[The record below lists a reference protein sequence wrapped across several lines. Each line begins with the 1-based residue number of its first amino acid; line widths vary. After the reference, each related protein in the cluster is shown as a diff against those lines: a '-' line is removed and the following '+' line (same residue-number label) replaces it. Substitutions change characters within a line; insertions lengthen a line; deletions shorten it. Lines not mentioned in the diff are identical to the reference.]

1 MQFYHNYIFDLYG
14 TLVDIHTNEQKPS
27 LWRRMAEIFAVYGA
41 EYSWREM
48 KEAFFRIVVEEQE
61 KLTKESV
68 FQWPELRMDV
78 VFRRLYLEK
87 ASSITAIENSEI
99 ELPDS
104 FDQDKGKTW
113 IHMIENV
120 FRVLSRERFCLY
132 SGTLPALKTLKKR
145 GDRLFLLSN
154 AEAAFTRPEIEILGL
169 TSCFEGIYL
178 SSDYGMKKPEPAFLN
193 RLMEEYN
200 LDPLETV
207 MIGNEVSSDM
217 KIADACGIDGLLL
230 NTAQERAVD
239 IDERIRNQ
247 IRRPDRIRV
256 IRSGDLLEICK
267 TRCLSL

>member
-1 MQFYHNYIFDLYG
+1 
-14 TLVDIHTNEQKPS
+14 
-27 LWRRMAEIFAVYGA
+27 
-41 EYSWREM
+41 
-48 KEAFFRIVVEEQE
+48 
-61 KLTKESV
+61 
-68 FQWPELRMDV
+68 
-78 VFRRLYLEK
+78 
-87 ASSITAIENSEI
+87 
-99 ELPDS
+99 
-104 FDQDKGKTW
+104 
-113 IHMIENV
+113 
-120 FRVLSRERFCLY
+120 
-132 SGTLPALKTLKKR
+132 
-145 GDRLFLLSN
+145 
-154 AEAAFTRPEIEILGL
+154 
-169 TSCFEGIYL
+169 
-178 SSDYGMKKPEPAFLN
+178 MKKPEPAFLN